1 MKTYQAN
8 LINSLTLIL
17 MSLWA
22 YLTYEAPADD
32 PDKSNMTALIPLFL
46 GTILFL
52 CNNGIKKE
60 NKVIAHIAVVVTLI
74 ALLGLFMPLKGAID
88 EDRTLSVVRVAIMLF
103 TGMLAMITFVRSFI
117 ANRKSKQS

>member
-8 LINSLTLIL
+8 LINGLTLIL
-17 MSLWA
+17 MPLWA
-22 YLTYEAPADD
+22 YLTYEGTAEKPEQ
-32 PDKSNMTALIPLFL
+32 SITALIPLFL
-46 GTILFL
+46 GLILFL

-74 ALLGLFMPLKGAID
+74 ALLGLFMPLKAAIA

>member
-17 MSLWA
+17 MPLWA
-22 YLTYEAPADD
+22 YLTYEGTAEKPEQ
-32 PDKSNMTALIPLFL
+32 SITALIPLFL
-46 GTILFL
+46 GIILFL

-74 ALLGLFMPLKGAID
+74 ALLGLFMPLKAAIA
-88 EDRTLSVVRVAIMLF
+88 EDRTLSLVRVAIMLF

>member
-8 LINSLTLIL
+8 LINGLTLIF
-17 MSLWA
+17 MPRWA
-22 YLTYEAPADD
+22 YLTYEGTAEKPEQ
-32 PDKSNMTALIPLFL
+32 SITALIPLFL
-46 GTILFL
+46 GIILFL

-74 ALLGLFMPLKGAID
+74 ALLGLFMPLKAAIA
-88 EDRTLSVVRVAIMLF
+88 EDRTLSLVRVAIMLF

>member
-8 LINSLTLIL
+8 LINGLTLIF
-17 MSLWA
+17 MPLWA
-22 YLTYEAPADD
+22 YLTYEGTAEKPEQ
-32 PDKSNMTALIPLFL
+32 SITALIPLFL
-46 GTILFL
+46 GIILFL

-74 ALLGLFMPLKGAID
+74 ALLGLFMPLKAAIA
-88 EDRTLSVVRVAIMLF
+88 EDRTLSLVRVAIMLF

>member
-8 LINSLTLIL
+8 LINGLTLIL
-17 MSLWA
+17 MPLWA
-22 YLTYEAPADD
+22 YLTYEG
-32 PDKSNMTALIPLFL
+32 TAEKPEQSITAFIPLFL
-46 GTILFL
+46 GIILFL

-60 NKVIAHIAVVVTLI
+60 NKVIAHIAVVVTFI
-74 ALLGLFMPLKGAID
+74 ALLGLFMPLKAAIA
-88 EDRTLSVVRVAIMLF
+88 EDRTLSLVRVTIMLF

>member
-8 LINSLTLIL
+8 LINGLTLIL
-17 MSLWA
+17 MPLWA
-22 YLTYEAPADD
+22 YLTYEGTAEKPEQ
-32 PDKSNMTALIPLFL
+32 SITALIPLFL
-46 GTILFL
+46 GLILL
-52 CNNGIKKE
+52 SCNAHLALK
-60 NKVIAHIAVVVTLI
+60 NKLSAHIAVVVTLI
-74 ALLGLFMPLKGAID
+74 ALLGLFMPLKAAIA

>member
-17 MSLWA
+17 MPLWA
-22 YLTYEAPADD
+22 YLTYEGTAEKPEQ
-32 PDKSNMTALIPLFL
+32 SITALIPLFL

-60 NKVIAHIAVVVTLI
+60 NKVIAHIAVVVTFI
-74 ALLGLFMPLKGAID
+74 ALLGLFMPLKAAIA
-88 EDRTLSVVRVAIMLF
+88 EDRTLSLVRVTIMLF

>member
-8 LINSLTLIL
+8 LINSLALIL
-17 MSLWA
+17 MPLWA
-22 YLTYEAPADD
+22 YLTYEGTPEK
-32 PDKSNMTALIPLFL
+32 PEQSITALIPLFL

-60 NKVIAHIAVVVTLI
+60 NKIIAHIAVVVTFI
-74 ALLGLFMPLKGAID
+74 ALLGLFMPLKTAIA
-88 EDRTLSVVRVAIMLF
+88 EDRTLSLVRVTIMLF

>member
-17 MSLWA
+17 MPLWA
-22 YLTYEAPADD
+22 YLTYEGTAEKPEQ
-32 PDKSNMTALIPLFL
+32 SITALIPLFL
-46 GTILFL
+46 GIILFL

-60 NKVIAHIAVVVTLI
+60 NKVIAHIAVVVTFI
-74 ALLGLFMPLKGAID
+74 ALLGLFMPLKAAIA
-88 EDRTLSVVRVAIMLF
+88 EDRTLSLVRVTIMLF

>member
-1 MKTYQAN
+1 MKTFQAN

-17 MSLWA
+17 MPLWA
-22 YLTYEAPADD
+22 YLTYEGTAEKPEQ
-32 PDKSNMTALIPLFL
+32 SITALIPLFL
-46 GTILFL
+46 GIILFL

-60 NKVIAHIAVVVTLI
+60 NKVIAHIAVVVTFI
-74 ALLGLFMPLKGAID
+74 ALLGLFMPLKAAIA